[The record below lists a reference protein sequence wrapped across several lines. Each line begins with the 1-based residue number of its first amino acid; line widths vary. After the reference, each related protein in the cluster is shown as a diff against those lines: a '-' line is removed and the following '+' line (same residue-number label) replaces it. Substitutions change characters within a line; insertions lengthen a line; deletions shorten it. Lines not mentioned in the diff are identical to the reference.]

1 MDGQG
6 DTGYSGWE
14 AGQEFVSEEEYQ
26 RATQWLANKLL
37 RECSREELAVIAAQH
52 MIYADTLK
60 DSNDLMKDHTE
71 SLNRSYEVACRLAQM
86 ERGIAEG
93 LQDSVASISASV
105 AKQVIAAYQK
115 REKNLRSKGGKA
127 RHKDSTASKA
137 PALNDWEMNGANYS
151 SRAAF
156 ARQNFRKYSV
166 VESTLKKW
174 ISEYEMDKKKQ
185 SAS

>member
-14 AGQEFVSEEEYQ
+14 AGQEFASEEEYQ
-26 RATQWLANKLL
+26 RATHWLANKLL
-37 RECSREELAVIAAQH
+37 SECSLGELAVVAAQH
-52 MIYADTLK
+52 MIYADTLEA
-60 DSNDLMKDHTE
+60 SNGSLKAHIE
-71 SLNRSYEVACRLAQM
+71 SLNRSYDLAFRLAQM
-86 ERGIAEG
+86 ERGIAEELRG
-93 LQDSVASISASV
+93 SVVSISASV
-105 AKQVIAAYQK
+105 AKQVIAAHQK

-137 PALNDWEMNGANYS
+137 PALNDWELNGANYS

-166 VESTLKKW
+166 VESTLKNW
-174 ISEYEMDKKKQ
+174 IAEYEKDKKRQ

>member
-52 MIYADTLK
+52 VIYADTLK
-60 DSNDLMKDHTE
+60 ASSDSMKVHID
-71 SLNRSYEVACRLAQM
+71 SLRRDYDVAVQLAQLKG
-86 ERGIAEG
+86 EIAEG
-93 LQDSVASISASV
+93 LQDSVVSISVSV

-166 VESTLKKW
+166 VESTLYRW
-174 ISEYEMDKKKQ
+174 VREYEEAKKT
-185 SAS
+185 SVS